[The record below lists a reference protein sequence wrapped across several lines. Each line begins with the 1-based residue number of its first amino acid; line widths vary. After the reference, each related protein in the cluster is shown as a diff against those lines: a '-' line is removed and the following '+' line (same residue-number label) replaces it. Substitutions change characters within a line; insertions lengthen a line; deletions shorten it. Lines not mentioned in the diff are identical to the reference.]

1 MAEENLIFTWFVRE
15 RRGAS
20 LLMFAIASLL
30 FLTAITLLFQVVYPT
45 SRQRSLSPQRI
56 LLLDRSSPAARPILD
71 MVSDRDFQLLRGSDD
86 GVSQLA
92 QHSPV
97 FTPSFKGHTFRAR
110 DFIDTST
117 SAPSVPRLFQPNLV
131 PLPPVPSAE
140 LSKTNP
146 EPIARQS
153 LQPIVTEGFKNREII
168 RSIAI
173 TDPTFATA
181 GGSAY
186 RIAVTPAGAVEFV
199 LPLQD
204 PASQP
209 ETIAQFKTIRD
220 QLQQLHFKPSA
231 TSTLEWGVVQFVW
244 REAQPAS
251 P

>member
-1 MAEENLIFTWFVRE
+1 MAEENLIFTWLVRE

>member
-1 MAEENLIFTWFVRE
+1 MQQQQI
-15 RRGAS
+15 
-20 LLMFAIASLL
+20 
-30 FLTAITLLFQVVYPT
+30 
-45 SRQRSLSPQRI
+45 
-56 LLLDRSSPAARPILD
+56 
-71 MVSDRDFQLLRGSDD
+71 GSDD

-131 PLPPVPSAE
+131 PLPPVPRAE

-168 RSIAI
+168 RSIVI

>member
-1 MAEENLIFTWFVRE
+1 MANGNLIFTWLVRE

-30 FLTAITLLFQVVYPT
+30 FLTAITLLFQVVYP
-45 SRQRSLSPQRI
+45 SARQRPLSPQRI

-71 MVSDRDFQLLRGSDD
+71 MVSDRDFQLLRASED

-92 QHSPV
+92 AHAPV

-117 SAPSVPRLFQPNLV
+117 AAPSVPRLFQPNLV
-131 PLPPVPSAE
+131 PLPPVPRVE
-140 LSKTNP
+140 MSKTNP
-146 EPIARQS
+146 KPARPQS
-153 LQPIVTEGFKNREII
+153 LQPVVTEGFNDREII

-173 TDPTFATA
+173 TDPGFAIA
-181 GGSAY
+181 GGTSY
-186 RIAVTPAGAVEFV
+186 RIAVTPAGVVEFV

-220 QLQQLHFKPSA
+220 QLQRLHFKPSA
-231 TSTLEWGVVQFVW
+231 KRALDWGVVQFVW
-244 REAQPAS
+244 REEPPAS

>member
-1 MAEENLIFTWFVRE
+1 MAKENLIFTWLVRE

-30 FLTAITLLFQVVYPT
+30 FLTAITLLFQVVYP
-45 SRQRSLSPQRI
+45 SARQRPLSPQRI

-71 MVSDRDFQLLRGSDD
+71 MVCDRDFQLLRASND
-86 GVSQLA
+86 GVSQLS

-117 SAPSVPRLFQPNLV
+117 TAPSVPRLFQPNLV
-131 PLPPVPSAE
+131 PLPPVPRAETSRTSAK
-140 LSKTNP
+140 S
-146 EPIARQS
+146 IARQS
-153 LQPIVTEGFKNREII
+153 LQPIIIDGFKD
-168 RSIAI
+168 RSITRSVAI
-173 TDPTFATA
+173 TDPSFAIA
-181 GGSAY
+181 GGTSY
-186 RIAVTPAGAVEFV
+186 RIAVTPAGVVEFV

-231 TSTLEWGVVQFVW
+231 TSTLEWGVVQFIW
-244 REAQPAS
+244 SEDQTAS